1 MSNSALSPR
10 TISILSGKGG
20 VGKSV
25 VAFNLADAMAR
36 QGAKVLLI
44 DADFGCGNQH
54 LLANVA
60 VEFGIGEYAS
70 RQVPLREAVT
80 TLTGGV
86 DLLASTW
93 NETLGE
99 ARDVTFTAKL
109 LQRIRSDARNYDFI
123 LIDHASGRSN
133 QSAMM
138 AHASDIALLL
148 VIPELTSLS
157 DGYGLYKHLLSLGD
171 SVDCGLVINRAQNSD
186 EATFIAE
193 QFQLLTERFM
203 GRPIAALAAILED
216 ESVRRSIGAQLPL
229 AHINSQSPACQ
240 AITQFA
246 TVLLQ
251 ASDFRNSSPNT
262 IKNDT
267 ATADT
272 RG

>member
-36 QGAKVLLI
+36 QGAKVLLV
-44 DADFGCGNQH
+44 DADFGCGNLH

-99 ARDVTFTAKL
+99 ARDMTLHRLAASAHSFRRSRL
-109 LQRIRSDARNYDFI
+109 RFHPDRPRIRTKQSVRDDGARVRYSDVA
-123 LIDHASGRSN
+123 GRS
-133 QSAMM
+133 
-138 AHASDIALLL
+138 
-148 VIPELTSLS
+148 
-157 DGYGLYKHLLSLGD
+157 
-171 SVDCGLVINRAQNSD
+171 
-186 EATFIAE
+186 
-193 QFQLLTERFM
+193 
-203 GRPIAALAAILED
+203 
-216 ESVRRSIGAQLPL
+216 RS
-229 AHINSQSPACQ
+229 
-240 AITQFA
+240 
-246 TVLLQ
+246 
-251 ASDFRNSSPNT
+251 
-262 IKNDT
+262 
-267 ATADT
+267 
-272 RG
+272 